1 MFSSGPS
8 VGVYLTLDVFL
19 RPTPVF
25 CFRSSV
31 GFHLILY
38 PRRKSGSLGRSRF
51 WKFIRRKFHQ
61 SMGVLSKCS
70 REETK
75 VHSSY
80 LPNLNSILE
89 NLEKKVQIT
98 ITIYPDQVDRVM

>member
-1 MFSSGPS
+1 
-8 VGVYLTLDVFL
+8 
-19 RPTPVF
+19 
-25 CFRSSV
+25 
-31 GFHLILY
+31 
-38 PRRKSGSLGRSRF
+38 
-51 WKFIRRKFHQ
+51 
-61 SMGVLSKCS
+61 MGVLSKCS